1 MVAPSAVG
9 IASGALGKETICLVI
24 RVLENQILSSTF
36 LEKTICPKLDHP
48 ENVGLILVPPRRF
61 AGSLT
66 NGSFLIALSRSP
78 ESMQAADIGSQVC
91 LQGKQAAWDPAWLL
105 SEPMHYSEI
114 CQLQFVFVFFP
125 SGEMYCQKF
134 PASSALFCHC
144 LSRWKWQKSQRALQ
158 SEGTGPWET

>member
-66 NGSFLIALSRSP
+66 NGSFLIAL
-78 ESMQAADIGSQVC
+78 
-91 LQGKQAAWDPAWLL
+91 
-105 SEPMHYSEI
+105 
-114 CQLQFVFVFFP
+114 
-125 SGEMYCQKF
+125 
-134 PASSALFCHC
+134 
-144 LSRWKWQKSQRALQ
+144 
-158 SEGTGPWET
+158 